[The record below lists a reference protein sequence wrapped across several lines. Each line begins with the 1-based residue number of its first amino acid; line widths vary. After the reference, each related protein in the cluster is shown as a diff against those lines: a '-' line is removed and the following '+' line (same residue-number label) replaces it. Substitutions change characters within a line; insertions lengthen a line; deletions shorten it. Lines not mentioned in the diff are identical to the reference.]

1 MFSRIKA
8 WLRNWLNEPSHVG
21 GGKPASI
28 KEGAAQLVERARLG
42 DQNAMALMKQIGE
55 NAKRKQPRALKAYT
69 ELMRY
74 IKSNPVTKNMS
85 FGEEME
91 EESEL
96 DSLAHGI
103 LGMFAGEG
111 DYCEVVFSKV
121 QDLALKNVNKAIVT
135 LANGPS
141 LLPDDTHFKSVRA
154 SMSPQDDKAFMQ
166 GYKHGIKEMDD
177 VPKDMHCAFLLG
189 HVLGTARRIQA
200 VRLPRVPVSVLS
212 PSVGMELGE

>member
-1 MFSRIKA
+1 MFARIKA
-8 WLRNWLNEPSHVG
+8 WLRSWLIEPPRIN

-55 NAKRKQPRALKAYT
+55 NAKKKQPRALKAYT

-74 IKSNPVTKNMS
+74 IKANPVTKTMA
-85 FGEEME
+85 FGEEMT

-96 DSLAHGI
+96 DSIAHDIHSSFG
-103 LGMFAGEG
+103 ASE

-121 QDLALKNVNKAIVT
+121 PDLALRNINKAIVC

-141 LLPDDTHFKSVRA
+141 LLPDDNHFKQVRE
-154 SMSPQDDKAFMQ
+154 SLSPEDEKAFML
-166 GYKHGIKEMDD
+166 GYKHGVKELDD
-177 VPKDMHCAFLLG
+177 VEEKYHCPFLLG

-200 VRLPRVPVSVLS
+200 VRLPKVPVSILS
-212 PSVGMELGE
+212 PQVGMELGE